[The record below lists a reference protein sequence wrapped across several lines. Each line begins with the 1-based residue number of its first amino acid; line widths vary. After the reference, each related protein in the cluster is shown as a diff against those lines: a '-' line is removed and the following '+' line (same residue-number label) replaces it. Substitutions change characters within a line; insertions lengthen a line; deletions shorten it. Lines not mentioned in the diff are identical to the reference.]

1 MSDTRE
7 DLAGALVGLPARSRR
22 LGAETLQRVVEWA
35 DLNLP
40 ECQRDRTWTGA
51 GREVQIDTVTD
62 TVDGRPCC
70 RCQDRTRVEWR
81 RGRRQCCW
89 PGNDGTPAVSVS
101 AVAELGVFLETTT
114 TSASILLG
122 DALDLRHRHPRLWA
136 RVQAAEVA
144 DWQARK
150 VARLSA
156 ELSWE
161 QARQVDD
168 AVADLIGDLPWGR
181 ALIAV
186 EAAVQKTDPELHELR
201 RQAAERRRYVSAGRY
216 RGTNSFGMRTMV
228 AQGPVGDIARVDA
241 LLDFLASLLKHH
253 GDPDPLQV
261 RRSKAFGLLANPAL
275 VCRLLAAARDAA
287 NTQAAGAEADGHA
300 ESAVPDADSD
310 CVNDLGDDCAGDSVV
325 AAAPASTC
333 DSSRDEDSHAPPPDP
348 QESSAPS
355 AVELAEVFGRVLAG
369 YRGGEVWRRLRPTTS
384 LVLHLSDATLARA
397 PACTECGAVGDE
409 SGVVRLEDT
418 HGPLGPI
425 SLAQLRD
432 LLDDQ
437 LPDQLARLLRT
448 AGNAR
453 HETGATPATT
463 DAGHGT
469 DPPGGPPDD
478 LALRDQ
484 IVVRPVLDP
493 LGQAPV
499 DAYESPPD
507 MREAVGM
514 TAPFEIFPW
523 GTAPSSSCDL
533 DHTDPYVR
541 QPDGEPPP
549 GQTRPGNLGP
559 LSRRHHNLKTH
570 HGWRCFQPLPGLFLW
585 LTPSGYWFRI
595 DHLGTTPLGK
605 DEPEIIRQRRRAA
618 PSRLESYL
626 SNLLVQVA

>member
-1 MSDTRE
+1 MIETRD
-7 DLAGALVGLPARSRR
+7 DLAETLVGLPARSRR
-22 LGAETLQRVVEWA
+22 LGAERLRRVVEWA

-40 ECQRDRTWTGA
+40 ECQRNRVWTGPR
-51 GREVQIDTVTD
+51 REVEIDTVTE

-70 RCQDRTRVEWR
+70 RCQDASRAEWR

-168 AVADLIGDLPWGR
+168 ATAELVGDLPWGR
-181 ALIAV
+181 ALTAV
-186 EAAVQKTDPELHELR
+186 EAAVQKADPELHELR
-201 RQAAERRRYVSAGRY
+201 RLAAERRRYVSAGRY

-241 LLDFLASLLKHH
+241 LLDFLARLLQHH
-253 GDPDPLQV
+253 GDTDSLQV

-275 VCRLLAAARDAA
+275 VCGLLAAARDAGRG
-287 NTQAAGAEADGHA
+287 TDQASGAEAGGHA
-300 ESAVPDADSD
+300 ESAA
-310 CVNDLGDDCAGDSVV
+310 AGCRQRSVTTTETRRRLRPGTT
-325 AAAPASTC
+325 APAATRTRLPARRGAA
-333 DSSRDEDSHAPPPDP
+333 SRRTR
-348 QESSAPS
+348 
-355 AVELAEVFGRVLAG
+355 GRARPLGGGAG
-369 YRGGEVWRRLRPTTS
+369 GGVRAGAGRYRGGEAWRRLRPPIS
-384 LVLHLSDATLARA
+384 MVLHLSDTTLARA
-397 PACTECGAVGDE
+397 AACTECGAVGDE

-425 SLAQLRD
+425 SLPSCATSSTTSCPISSPASSGAGAPR
-432 LLDDQ
+432 
-437 LPDQLARLLRT
+437 RT
-448 AGNAR
+448 
-453 HETGATPATT
+453 TPGGPVTAWTALT
-463 DAGHGT
+463 AAI
-469 DPPGGPPDD
+469 PPGRPPDD
-478 LALRDQ
+478 LVLRDQ

-493 LGQAPV
+493 LGSGPV

-507 MREAVGM
+507 MREAVEM
-514 TAPFEIFPW
+514 SSPFEVFPW
-523 GTAPSSSCDL
+523 GTAPSPACDL
-533 DHTDPYVR
+533 DHTDPYAIR
-541 QPDGEPPP
+541 RAGEPPP
-549 GQTRPGNLGP
+549 GQTQTRQPRP

-585 LTPSGYWFRI
+585 LTPSGYWYRV

-605 DEPEIIRQRRRAA
+605 DEPAVIRQRRDAA
-618 PSRLESYL
+618 PSRVESHL
-626 SNLLVQVA
+626 SKLLVQVA

>member
-1 MSDTRE
+1 MIETRDELADT
-7 DLAGALVGLPARSRR
+7 LVGLPGRSRR
-22 LGAETLQRVVEWA
+22 LGAERLRRVVEWA

-40 ECQRDRTWTGA
+40 GCQRDRVWTGPR
-51 GREVQIDTVTD
+51 REVEIDTVTE

-70 RCQDRTRVEWR
+70 RCQDASRAEWR

-150 VARLSA
+150 VARLA
-156 ELSWE
+156 TELSWE

-181 ALIAV
+181 ALTAV
-186 EAAVQKTDPELHELR
+186 EAAVQKADPELHGLR
-201 RQAAERRRYVSAGRY
+201 REAAERRRYVSAGRY

-241 LLDFLASLLKHH
+241 LLDFLAGLLQQH
-253 GDPDPLQV
+253 GDTDSLQV
-261 RRSKAFGLLANPAL
+261 RRSKAFGLLANPGL
-275 VCRLLAAARDAA
+275 VCALLAAARDAA
-287 NTQAAGAEADGHA
+287 DTQDVGQGGT
-300 ESAVPDADSD
+300 P
-310 CVNDLGDDCAGDSVV
+310 GDDVP
-325 AAAPASTC
+325 APT
-333 DSSRDEDSHAPPPDP
+333 DP
-348 QESSAPS
+348 QETPAPS
-355 AVELAEVFGRVLAG
+355 AVELAEAFGRVLAG
-369 YRGGEVWRRLRPTTS
+369 YRGGEAWQRLRPPTS
-384 LVLHLSDATLARA
+384 LVLHLSDTTLARA
-397 PACTECGAVGDE
+397 AACTECGAVGDE

-437 LPDQLARLLRT
+437 LPDRLTRLLRT
-448 AGNAR
+448 GGNAR
-453 HETGATPATT
+453 HDTGSSPATT
-463 DAGHGT
+463 EAGQAT
-469 DPPGGPPDD
+469 DPPGRPPDD
-478 LALRDQ
+478 PVLRDQ

-493 LGQAPV
+493 LGQVPV

-507 MREAVGM
+507 IREAVEVA
-514 TAPFEIFPW
+514 APFEIFPW
-523 GTAPSSSCDL
+523 GTAPSSACDL

-541 QPDGEPPP
+541 PPDGAPPP

-585 LTPSGYWFRI
+585 LTPSGYWFRV

-605 DEPEIIRQRRRAA
+605 DEPEILRQRRDAA
-618 PSRLESYL
+618 PSRVESHL
-626 SNLLVQVA
+626 SKLLVQVA